1 MSERRNCRR
10 FQLGCRPLIGAVCA
24 AFTAFLFLGLPA
36 QADEIEPEPEP
47 AVEPAPEPAA
57 KPAPKAVP
65 APAPKAASEPDGWRI
80 TPDIGWKHGDHRFD
94 LHFSARNRWERWEAL
109 TNNDD
114 NFYGVRV
121 RASGEYSWK
130 DYVRVFA
137 EGQWAGVY
145 DLDNTASGAA
155 ALYRGNAHNPPSSSV
170 NSARVYQL
178 YAQGGLDS
186 ENWLR
191 VGRQALK
198 NASAIS
204 YKEGNWKYLKGKRL
218 GQRLVGG
225 VGWTHGE
232 RSYDGVSARMEQ
244 DGHVLHLYAAE
255 PTTGVFEIDR
265 SYKRQKDVIFGGID
279 WTVERG
285 TWFENTELGA
295 FFVGFADVRDT
306 QDVVPP
312 FFGDINVYTFGIS
325 SLGVYPMGPGNL
337 DVILWGAAQVGSYED
352 RYAACDANPTVACG
366 PLAPGSRDLDQLAW
380 AGIAEVGYQLS
391 DVWGKPW
398 LRTGVNFASGDS
410 NPAQGTGVSGGG
422 NRNTFFNLLPTNHLY
437 YGYAD
442 QVAFSNLIDLL
453 VQFKLSP
460 TPKLGLE
467 LVFHQFWLYTSHDA
481 RYFGSGAF
489 AKRSLGYGRSPS
501 NGSNNVGQEIDFVVN
516 YKVNKHLGLAAG
528 VAHLFGGGVLKRN
541 PNYSDEDAS
550 WAFAQVTLSY

>member
-1 MSERRNCRR
+1 MQ
-10 FQLGCRPLIGAVCA
+10 FI
-24 AFTAFLFLGLPA
+24 GLPA
-36 QADEIEPEPEP
+36 QAEEIE
-47 AVEPAPEPAA
+47 
-57 KPAPKAVP
+57 
-65 APAPKAASEPDGWRI
+65 SEHCQIYPNVTCTG
-80 TPDIGWKHGDHRFD
+80 PHRLVLKFESR
-94 LHFSARNRWERWEAL
+94 FRWERWEAL
-109 TNNDD
+109 RNGAD
-114 NFYGVRV
+114 NIYGSRT
-121 RASGEYSWK
+121 RISA
-130 DYVRVFA
+130 DYYAWSDRFRLFG
-137 EGQWAGVY
+137 EGQYVNVF
-145 DLDNTASGAA
+145 DLDSSASGAA
-155 ALYRGNAHNPPSSSV
+155 ALYRGNAHNPPASSV
-170 NSARVYQL
+170 DRFSLRQL
-178 YAQGGLDS
+178 FVQGGLDS

-191 VGRQALK
+191 VGRQDLK

-204 YKEGNWKYLKGKRL
+204 YEEGNWKFLKNNRL

-232 RSYDGVSARMEQ
+232 RSYDGASARMEQ

-265 SYKRQKDVIFGGID
+265 AYKRQRDVIFGGID

-285 TWFENTELGA
+285 TWLDNTEFGA

-306 QDVVPP
+306 QDVVAP
-312 FFGDINVYTFGIS
+312 FFGDINVYTFGVS
-325 SLGVYPMGPGNL
+325 SLGVYPLGPGNVDL
-337 DVILWGAAQVGSYED
+337 ILWGAAQVGQYTD
-352 RYAACDANPTVACG
+352 RYAACDASPTVACG
-366 PLAPGSRDLDQLAW
+366 PTTPGARKLDQLAW

-391 DVWGKPW
+391 EIWGKPW

-410 NPAQGTGVSGGG
+410 NPAAGEGVSGGG

-467 LVFHQFWLYTSHDA
+467 LAFHQFWLYTNRDA

-489 AKRSLGYGRSPS
+489 ERRSLGYGRSPS

-516 YKVNKHLGLAAG
+516 YKVNEHLGLMGG
-528 VAHLFGGGVLKRN
+528 VAHLFGGGVFSRN
-541 PNYSDEDAS
+541 PTYPDEDAN
-550 WAFAQVTLSY
+550 WAFIQVALSY

>member
-1 MSERRNCRR
+1 MFS
-10 FQLGCRPLIGAVCA
+10 
-24 AFTAFLFLGLPA
+24 AFLFFGLPA
-36 QADEIEPEPEP
+36 QSEE
-47 AVEPAPEPAA
+47 VEP
-57 KPAPKAVP
+57 
-65 APAPKAASEPDGWRI
+65 EPDGWRM
-80 TPDIGWKHGDHRFD
+80 TPSIGWKQGDHRFD
-94 LHFSARNRWERWEAL
+94 IHFNSRFRWERWEAQ
-109 TNNDD
+109 TNKSD
-114 NFYGVRV
+114 NIYAFRTRLAGEYAWKDRVRV
-121 RASGEYSWK
+121 L
-130 DYVRVFA
+130 A
-137 EGQWAGVY
+137 EGQHANVF
-145 DLDNTASGAA
+145 DLDQNASGAA
-155 ALYRGNAHNPPSSSV
+155 ALYRGNAHHPPSSSV
-170 NSARVYQL
+170 NSFRVRQL
-178 YAQGGLDS
+178 FVQGGLDS

-191 VGRQALK
+191 VGRQDLK

-204 YKEGNWKYLKGKRL
+204 YAEGNWSYLKNKRI

-265 SYKRQKDVIFGGID
+265 AYKRQKDLIFGGVD

-312 FFGDINVYTFGIS
+312 FFGDINIYTFGVS

-337 DVILWGAAQVGSYED
+337 DVILWGAAQVGQYAD
-352 RYAACDANPTVACG
+352 RYAACDANPNVACG
-366 PLAPGSRDLDQLAW
+366 PLAPGARNLDQLAW
-380 AGIAEVGYQLS
+380 AGIAEVGYQLP

-410 NPAQGTGVSGGG
+410 NPAQGQGVSGGG
-422 NRNTFFNLLPTNHLY
+422 NRNTFFNLLPTTHLY

-460 TPKLGLE
+460 APKLGLE
-467 LVFHQFWLYTSHDA
+467 LAFHQFWLYTNRDA
-481 RYFGSGAF
+481 RYFGAGAF
-489 AKRSLGYGRSPS
+489 EKRSLGYGRSPS

-516 YKVNKHLGLAAG
+516 YSVNEHLGLMAG
-528 VAHLFGGGVLKRN
+528 VAHLFGGGVFSRN
-541 PNYSDEDAS
+541 PNYSDKDAN
-550 WAFAQVTLSY
+550 WAFFQVALSY